1 MSAIVEY
8 SKTEAA
14 LADLATRYKGV
25 VFEVLTVKGMD
36 AAKKAR
42 AELRDYRT
50 SLESKRVEIKAPA
63 LERCR
68 LIDAEAKRITSAL
81 VALEDPIDA
90 QIKAQEARRDAEK
103 KEKER
108 LEAERIAAEERAKKE
123 AEEARMAAERAEIAR
138 QRAELEEAGR
148 QARLKI
154 EEEQRAAR
162 LKIEEEERKSRAAR
176 EEADRAARKV
186 LEEKEAQI
194 KAERDRLEAERR
206 AAEDAQRKLREEEE
220 AKQRAERARAEAA
233 RLALEDQKRKEREAK
248 EAKEREVLRKQNELL
263 DARQML
269 SMFLERFG
277 HLQEF
282 STVCAA
288 IIKATQKKAA

>member
-1 MSAIVEY
+1 MTAIVEY
-8 SKTEAA
+8 SQTEAA
-14 LADLATRYKGV
+14 LADLASRYKGV

-68 LIDAEAKRITSAL
+68 LIDAEAKRITAAL
-81 VALEDPIDA
+81 VTLEEPIDA

-103 KEKER
+103 REKER

-123 AEEARMAAERAEIAR
+123 AEEAKMAAERAEIAK
-138 QRAELEEAGR
+138 QRAELEKAKREQEESDR

-162 LKIEEEERKSRAAR
+162 LKIEEEERIARAGR
-176 EEADRAARKV
+176 EAADRAARQV
-186 LEEKEAQI
+186 REA
-194 KAERDRLEAERR
+194 
-206 AAEDAQRKLREEEE
+206 EE
-220 AKQRAERARAEAA
+220 AKLRAEQARIEAA
-233 RLALEDQKRKEREAK
+233 RLALEEQKRKEREAEETK
-248 EAKEREVLRKQNELL
+248 HREVMRKQNEIL

-269 SMFLERFG
+269 VTFVNRFG
-277 HLQEF
+277 HIAEF
-282 STVCAA
+282 KQVVAV
-288 IIKATQKKAA
+288 IEPLLHKKAA